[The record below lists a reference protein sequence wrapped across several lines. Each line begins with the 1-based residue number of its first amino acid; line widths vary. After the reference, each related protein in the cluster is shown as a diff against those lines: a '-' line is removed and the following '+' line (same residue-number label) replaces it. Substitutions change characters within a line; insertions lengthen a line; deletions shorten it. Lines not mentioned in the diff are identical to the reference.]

1 MNKLAII
8 VSLFCTLLISNQ
20 VQAQHLFEFDG
31 QASIYGSYSPKNDL
45 NLFVGGRYLPELN
58 YGYTFKNKSMLDF
71 EASANIYGSVLFSA
85 FDSSNT
91 DGNIKPYRVWAR
103 YTGNQFE
110 VRLGLQKINFGTAT
124 ILRPLQWFD
133 QMDPRDPLQFT
144 TGVYG
149 ALGRYYFLNNANI
162 WAWVLYG
169 NESARGFELMKNNKN
184 SPKFGGRIQLPV
196 TKGEVGFTYHHRNA
210 SSKELANE
218 LAGFHS
224 YNNIPAHDNI
234 GENRYGLDGKWDVE
248 VGVWFEAVHIN
259 KAKDVGILTN
269 QSFLTV
275 GVDYTFA
282 LGSGLNVSLEN
293 MLISYNNNAFGFK
306 NNSNVTATSI
316 MYPLGFF
323 DQISTI
329 FNYSWET
336 KDLSFFLNYEHQFK
350 KLTGY
355 VMAFYNPDTVPGVGT
370 VSYENSFSGAG
381 FRLMLVFNH

>member
-1 MNKLAII
+1 MSFIEKMKNYIAVNQVVDSKTNRRNWF
-8 VSLFCTLLISNQ
+8 LFLVVIFILISTQ
-20 VQAQHLFEFDG
+20 VQGQRLFEFDG
-31 QASIYGSYSPKNDL
+31 QASLYGSYSPQNDL
-45 NLFVGGRYLPELN
+45 GYFLGGRYLPELN
-58 YGYTFKNKSMLDF
+58 YGYIFKNKSMLDF
-71 EASANIYGSVLFSA
+71 EASANIYGSVLFNP
-85 FDSSNT
+85 FSNSKT

-110 VRLGLQKINFGTAT
+110 IRVGLQKINFGTAS

-169 NESARGFELMKNNKN
+169 NEGSRGFELMENNKN
-184 SPKFGGRIQLPV
+184 SAEYGGRVQLPV
-196 TKGEVGFTYHHRNA
+196 TKGEIAFTYHHRNA
-210 SSKELANE
+210 S
-218 LAGFHS
+218 
-224 YNNIPAHDNI
+224 NIA
-234 GENRYGLDGKWDVE
+234 ENRYGLDGKWDVE

-259 KAKDVGILTN
+259 KAKEVGILTN
-269 QSFLTV
+269 QTFLTT
-275 GVDYTFA
+275 GVDYTLA
-282 LGSGLNVSLEN
+282 IGSGLNVTLEN
-293 MLISYNNNAFGFK
+293 MLISYNENAFRFK

-316 MYPLGFF
+316 MYPLGLF
-323 DQISTI
+323 DKISTMLN
-329 FNYSWET
+329 FSWKS

-355 VMAFYNPDTVPGVGT
+355 VMAYYNPSNVPGIGT

-381 FRLMLVFNH
+381 FRLMLVYNH

>member
-1 MNKLAII
+1 MNKTAILI
-8 VSLFCTLLISNQ
+8 SLFCIIINNKM
-20 VQAQHLFEFDG
+20 QAQHLFEFDG

-45 NLFVGGRYLPELN
+45 NLFIGGRYLPELN

-110 VRLGLQKINFGTAT
+110 VRLGLQKINFGTAS

-169 NESARGFELMKNNKN
+169 NESARGFEPMSSKKN
-184 SPKFGGRIQLPV
+184 SLEFGGRIQLPV
-196 TKGEVGFTYHHRNA
+196 PKGEIGFTYHHRNA
-210 SSKELANE
+210 SSKELAT
-218 LAGFHS
+218 LPA
-224 YNNIPAHDNI
+224 YDNIP
-234 GENRYGLDGKWDVE
+234 ENRYGLDGKWDVE

-293 MLISYNNNAFGFK
+293 MLISYNKNSFDFK
-306 NNSNVTATSI
+306 ENSNITATSI

-323 DQISTI
+323 DNISTI
-329 FNYSWET
+329 FNYSWKSKE
-336 KDLSFFLNYEHQFK
+336 LSFFLNYQHQFK

-355 VMAFYNPDTVPGVGT
+355 IMAYYNPDTQPAMGA